1 MPMAFFLSLWGQK
14 GHVSIILPTHF
25 HAYMLLGGMAIHLH
39 LLQQQRILQ
48 MTSRPLK
55 AGMEMETDSAAAAS
69 ERVSAVPSRVA
80 EREWDGRRW
89 QIFAQEEK

>member
-1 MPMAFFLSLWGQK
+1 MGKRDIQYKRNFANT
-14 GHVSIILPTHF
+14 SI
-25 HAYMLLGGMAIHLH
+25 AYMLLGGIAIHLH
-39 LLQQQRILQ
+39 LLRPQRILQ

-80 EREWDGRRW
+80 ERQKWDGRRW